1 MICQSVFFRK
11 EVINLTN
18 VLNQSVSVLKG
29 VGPKTVAALQ
39 HLKIFTLEDLLMAYP
54 FRYDDYRPKALAELI
69 DQEKITL
76 RGTVANPPVVTR
88 FGRKKNRLN
97 FRLLLDQDVILV
109 TFFNQ
114 AYLADKIETGAEVT
128 VFGKWD
134 SSRQR
139 LTGMKLLTFNRN
151 DRLAGIYRSSKE
163 IKQTKLQSLIKEA
176 YLKFNAE
183 ITNLVPADLR
193 QRYHLLDRK
202 QMIHDMHFPLSAA
215 AAQAAKRSAIYEEFF
230 LFQARLQYLKRIDQK
245 KSGLQINYHNDQVK
259 KFISGLP
266 FELTTAQKR
275 SVNQICHDMH
285 RPIHMNRLLQGD
297 VGSGKTVVA
306 AIAMYAAVT
315 AGFQAALMAPTE
327 ILAAQHAEKLFQL
340 FQPWGVSVG
349 LLTSSITA
357 GSRQRQELLHQV
369 ATGKINILIG
379 THALIQTEVKFER
392 LGLVIT
398 DEQHRFGV
406 NQRQALRLKGI
417 QPDVLAMTATPIPR
431 TLALTTYGEM
441 DVSLINELPK
451 GRKPVKTFWLKPTQL
466 QQAFDFIKQQLIK
479 QQQAYLVTPL
489 VAESE
494 ALDLQNAEQLFTDT
508 QKFFSPEYQVG
519 LIHGKMK
526 SDEKQ
531 QVMQRFKS
539 GKLNILVAT
548 TVIEVG
554 VDVPQASVIMILNAD
569 RFGLAQL
576 HQLRGR
582 VGRSNLQSFCL
593 LIADPKNE
601 AGIQRMQAMVA
612 TTDGFVIAQKDL
624 ELRGQGE
631 ILGNKQSGLPDF
643 RVGDPIK
650 DLKILE
656 VAQMDAAELVQ
667 RPDFATNQQTS
678 QLAAY
683 LRFKVQPKLS
693 FD

>member
-1 MICQSVFFRK
+1 MTYQSVFFRK

-18 VLNQSVSVLKG
+18 VLNQPVSVLKG
-29 VGPKTVAALQ
+29 VGSKTAAALQ
-39 HLKIFTLEDLLMAYP
+39 HLQIVTLEDLLTAYP

-69 DQEKITL
+69 DQEKTTL

-139 LTGMKLLTFNRN
+139 LAGMKLLTFNRN
-151 DRLAGIYRSSKE
+151 DQLAGIYRSSKE

-176 YLKFNAE
+176 YQKFSAE
-183 ITNLVPADLR
+183 ITNLVPAVL
-193 QRYHLLDRK
+193 QKKYHLLDRK
-202 QMIHDMHFPLSAA
+202 QMIHDMHFPASAA

-230 LFQARLQYLKRIDQK
+230 LFQARLQYLKQIDQK
-245 KSGLQINYHNDQVK
+245 KSGLQINYQNDQLK
-259 KFISGLP
+259 KFISSLP
-266 FELTTAQKR
+266 FELTPAQKR
-275 SVNQICHDMH
+275 SVNQICHDLH

-297 VGSGKTVVA
+297 VGSGKTIVA

-327 ILAAQHAEKLFQL
+327 ILAEQHAEKLFQL

-379 THALIQTEVKFER
+379 THALIQDEVKFER

-406 NQRQALRLKGI
+406 NQRQALRLKAT

-479 QQQAYLVTPL
+479 KQQAYLVTPL

-494 ALDLQNAEQLFTDT
+494 ALDLQNAEQLFADA

-519 LIHGKMK
+519 LIHGKIK
-526 SDEKQ
+526 NNEKQ
-531 QVMQRFKS
+531 QIMQNFKS

-554 VDVPQASVIMILNAD
+554 VDVPQASVILILNAD

-582 VGRSNLQSFCL
+582 VGRSSIQSYCL

-601 AGIQRMQAMVA
+601 AGVQRMQAMVK

-656 VAQMDAAELVQ
+656 VAQMDAAELVH
-667 RPDFATNQQTS
+667 RPDFVTNQQTGR
-678 QLAAY
+678 LAAY